1 MLRQGLNSKILNLTV
16 VLSFLGFGA
25 LLYLVINEEERGLLH
40 ERLMASEL
48 MAKPILHTIYK
59 DMLEERADM
68 PRFLIE
74 GLKTIKGVERV
85 QIIRSNGVEEA
96 FEDLKTVEEVKK
108 EFGEVNK
115 QWLVDHRNTLNNIA
129 DGITNPQFKKAI
141 EGFNRGSAEAVYY
154 VEKEGGRNLF
164 TYLVPIVARP
174 KCATCHADEEA
185 ARGVLMISTSLEDI
199 YGAIAKSR
207 NRWIVIGVLAIA
219 IITIVLG
226 FLVSAVITRPIDR
239 TVEMLKSIAEGR
251 GDLTTRLPASSDDE
265 IGSLSRWFNKFIE
278 GLQQMVKDIA
288 GTSRGVSLAS
298 KEIEGSSLEISAA
311 VNRQLK
317 AVEDTSASVRK
328 MDASVK
334 TVSEEARSLDS
345 YANNV
350 SRAAHSIVESVNDV
364 RTNTENLLYA
374 VASMTSSINEM
385 AGSISHVASLVGN
398 LLDETRD
405 VVSSIMD
412 IGAKVR
418 EIEEYS
424 KRQAELAELV
434 RTDAEELGLSS
445 VEKTRQGIEKIKQD
459 VDATESVVNR
469 LGERSR
475 EVGKILTV
483 IGDIADT
490 THMLALNATIMA
502 SQAGEQGKGFAVVA
516 RQVKDLALRT
526 TASTSEIEGLIQQVQ
541 SEAAEAVGSMRRSS
555 GGVAEGI
562 RLSRLSEEAL
572 GHILELARRSFD
584 MAKMIESATIDQS
597 KGTVQITKAARMIDG
612 MVNEIKTATED
623 ETEGA
628 SEMLKGVSEMKVLM
642 EKVKHSTGI
651 QAEGT
656 HGVSRAM
663 LEVAAKIKT
672 VAGAASDQMELSGK
686 ILSAIDVV
694 EKAAMDTA
702 GMVERLETTV
712 KEMKRE
718 AQGLAGIVSN
728 FKA

>member
-1 MLRQGLNSKILNLTV
+1 MLRQGLKSKILNLTV

-25 LLYLVINEEERGLLH
+25 LLYLVINEEEQGLLR

-68 PRFLIE
+68 PRLLIE

-85 QIIRSNGVEEA
+85 QIIRANGVEEA
-96 FEDLKTVEEVKK
+96 FQDFKTIEEVKK

-129 DGITNPQFKKAI
+129 DGTTNPGFKKAL
-141 EGFNRGSAEAVYY
+141 EGFNRGGREAIYY
-154 VEKEGGRNLF
+154 IEKQGNKTLF

-207 NRWIVIGVLAIA
+207 NRWILIGVLVIA
-219 IITIVLG
+219 FITIVLG
-226 FLVSAVITRPIDR
+226 FLVGAVITRPIER

-251 GDLTTRLPASSDDE
+251 GDLTTRLPVSSDDE

-278 GLQQMVKDIA
+278 GLQQMVKDIT
-288 GTSRGVSLAS
+288 GVSRGVSIAS

-317 AVEDTSASVRK
+317 AVEDTGASIRK

-334 TVSEEARSLDS
+334 TVSEEAGSLDRS
-345 YANNV
+345 ANDV
-350 SRAAHSIVESVNDV
+350 SLAAHSIVDSVNEV
-364 RTNTENLLYA
+364 RTNTQNLLYA
-374 VASMTSSINEM
+374 VASMTASINEM
-385 AGSISHVASLVGN
+385 AGSVNHVASLVDN
-398 LLDETRD
+398 LFGETRE

-412 IGAKVR
+412 IGAKVK

-459 VDATESVVNR
+459 VDATESVVKR
-469 LGERSR
+469 LGERSK

-483 IGDIADT
+483 INDIADT

-526 TASTSEIEGLIQQVQ
+526 TASTSEIEGLILQVQ
-541 SEAAEAVGSMRRSS
+541 SEATEAVGSMRRSS
-555 GGVAEGI
+555 EGVGEGI

-572 GHILELARRSFD
+572 EHILELARRSFD
-584 MAKMIESATIDQS
+584 MAKMIESATTEQS
-597 KGTVQITKAARMIDG
+597 KGTMQIAKAARMIDG
-612 MVNEIKTATED
+612 MVNGIKSATED

-628 SEMLKGVSEMKVLM
+628 SEMLKGASEMKVLM

-656 HGVSRAM
+656 HEVSRAM
-663 LEVAAKIKT
+663 LEVAGKIKT
-672 VAGAASDQMELSGK
+672 VAGAATDQKELSER
-686 ILSAIDVV
+686 ILSAIEVV
-694 EKAAMDTA
+694 ENAAIA
-702 GMVERLETTV
+702 SSRMVERLEKTV
-712 KEMKRE
+712 KAMKME
-718 AQGLAGIVSN
+718 AQGLAGIVAN